1 MPLKTK
7 VPINSCLLPQ
17 GRIWV
22 CPFCYQRSHFPQ
34 HYSGI
39 SEQNLPAEL
48 YSTYSTVEYS
58 LAAPNSGP
66 PAFLF
71 VVDTCQPEE
80 DLQGVR
86 DALTQALSLLPESSL
101 VGLVTFGTM
110 VQVGRGHFWNQKM
123 EDAGGKK

>member
-1 MPLKTK
+1 MIGLSTF
-7 VPINSCLLPQ
+7 SLQ
-17 GRIWV
+17 ARIWM
-22 CPFCYQRSHFPQ
+22 CPFCHQRNHFPQ
-34 HYSGI
+34 HYHGI

-48 YSTYSTVEYS
+48 YSTYSTVEYV
-58 LAAPNSGP
+58 LPAPPSGP

-86 DALTQALSLLPESSL
+86 DALTQALSLLPESAL

-110 VQVGRGHFWNQKM
+110 VQVSMDFWVFSSK
-123 EDAGGKK
+123 